1 VFVNLLIIRGAA
13 SVSHFTLENAFKVGS
28 GKKGECRM
36 LLLFSPLSFLGTRNF
51 SELTAVSKDQRKKEE
66 ISSSSAGSP
75 RHFKQFYRGGKKKL
89 NLHHEIAS
97 IPFFP
102 TSLLLLETYNI
113 VESSVITRKLLAA

>member
-1 VFVNLLIIRGAA
+1 
-13 SVSHFTLENAFKVGS
+13 
-28 GKKGECRM
+28 M
-36 LLLFSPLSFLGTRNF
+36 LLLFPPLSFLGTRKQPMTLKTSISNSF
-51 SELTAVSKDQRKKEE
+51 IEE
-66 ISSSSAGSP
+66 E
-75 RHFKQFYRGGKKKL
+75 KKKL